1 MTLRCRE
8 QAEVRPPHSI
18 LGLLIGALP
27 FTPNGRFGKTSL
39 CHTVLS
45 VKEPVNKCQD
55 LR

>member
-27 FTPNGRFGKTSL
+27 FTPNGSL